1 MAVEVLK
8 DGIELPA
15 PNNLT
20 WIFKVKLNGGEP
32 VRWKVD
38 SFDLNSWFRDVVGRY
53 PRHEKGD
60 RDEKDDIL
68 ENWSQVEPRLRE
80 EAEKQAQLPMKVVVR
95 GERTTSED
103 WEWSQSVAESDLPPL
118 NDLQKEAAR
127 KLNIPEEAYRRSY
140 AAGQRSLAT
149 LLESTDRV
157 GRYLLQKLKQLK
169 PDGEIQEITLDTF
182 QDKYALK
189 LHVQGKSM
197 TIRIE
202 ESVIDDLFEAGSS
215 EAERKIERVFEIA
228 LLSRA
233 IQ

>member
-15 PNNLT
+15 PNNIT

-38 SFDLNSWFRDVVGRY
+38 SFDLGTWFREVVGRY
-53 PRHEKGD
+53 PRHEGGD

-68 ENWSQVEPRLRE
+68 ENWSRVEPRLRE
-80 EAEKQAQLPMKVVVR
+80 EVEKQAQLPMKVVVR

-103 WEWSQSVAESDLPPL
+103 WEWSQRVAESDLPPL

-140 AAGQRSLAT
+140 AAGQRSLAA

-157 GRYLLQKLKQLK
+157 GRYLLRKLKQLR
-169 PDGEIQEITLDTF
+169 PDGEIREIALDTF

-197 TIRIE
+197 TMRIE
-202 ESVIDDLFEAGSS
+202 ESVIEDLFEAGSS
-215 EAERKIERVFEIA
+215 EAERKIERVFEVA

-233 IQ
+233 TQ